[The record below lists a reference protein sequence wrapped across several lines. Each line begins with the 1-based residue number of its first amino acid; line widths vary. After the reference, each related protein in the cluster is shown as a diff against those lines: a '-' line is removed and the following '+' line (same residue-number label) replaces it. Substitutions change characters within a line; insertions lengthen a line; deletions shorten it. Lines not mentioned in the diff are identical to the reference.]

1 MAYFDNAATTFPKP
15 ECVYEYMDKF
25 YRESGG
31 SAGRGQHAL
40 AQTAG
45 GLISDTISKIR
56 ELLHCPAKQVVFT
69 PTATIALNIVLQ
81 GIIKNGAKNIYISPF
96 EHNAVTRTLHAFEKD
111 GAIKIYQLSV
121 TDVLEYD
128 LKKIRY
134 QFDSVKPDAVI
145 VSHASNTIGLIA
157 PVEDIFACA
166 KKYNALTVVDMAQS
180 AGLVDC
186 NVGLEAFD
194 FAVFAGH
201 KTLYGPTGIS
211 GFVMKPDIKLPAV
224 IFGGTGFE
232 SANQDMPE
240 SIPER
245 FEMGTLNI
253 VGIAGLNASLKW
265 IQEESIDAIRKKEA
279 DNRDRLLALLEQYDF
294 IKVIGNI
301 EGRDYVGIVSCL
313 IEGISSDSA
322 GTIFNEQGIS
332 VRTGLHCAP
341 LAHEFLH
348 TFPAGTVRFS
358 VNYFTSDEDFMKLKE
373 ALDYIEEN
381 I

>member
-31 SAGRGQHAL
+31 SAGRGQYAL
-40 AQTAG
+40 AQNSG
-45 GLISDTISKIR
+45 SLIADTRARVK

-69 PTATIALNIVLQ
+69 PTATIALNIILQ
-81 GIIKNGAKNIYISPF
+81 GIIKGGARNIYISPF
-96 EHNAVTRTLHAFEKD
+96 EHNAVTRTLHAFED
-111 GAIKIYQLSV
+111 RIKILQLQV
-121 TDVLEYD
+121 DEDLNYNLE
-128 LKKIRY
+128 KIRY
-134 QFDSVKPDAVI
+134 QFDAVKPDAVI
-145 VSHASNTIGLIA
+145 VSHASNVIGLVS

-166 KKYNALTVVDMAQS
+166 KKYDARTVVDMAQS

-186 NVGLEAFD
+186 NVGLESFD

-211 GFVMKPDIKLPAV
+211 GFVMKPEIKLPTV
-224 IFGGTGFE
+224 IYGGTGFE

-253 VGIAGLNASLKW
+253 VGIAGLNAALKW
-265 IQEESIDAIRKKEA
+265 IAEQTIEKIYQKEEENRK
-279 DNRDRLLALLEQYDF
+279 RLLDILSKYEF
-294 IKVIGNI
+294 IKVVGCI
-301 EGRDYVGIVSCL
+301 EDRKYVGIVSCL
-313 IEGISSDSA
+313 IEGISSDSV
-322 GTIFNEQGIS
+322 GSIFNEQGIS
-332 VRTGLHCAP
+332 VRTGLQCAP
-341 LAHEFLH
+341 LAHKFVN

-358 VNYFTSDEDFMKLKE
+358 VNYFTNDDDFEELRR
-373 ALDYIEEN
+373 ALDYIEDN
-381 I
+381 M

>member
-31 SAGRGQHAL
+31 SAGRGQYAL

-45 GLISDTISKIR
+45 GLISDTRSKIR

-69 PTATIALNIVLQ
+69 PTATIALNIILQ

-96 EHNAVTRTLHAFEKD
+96 EHNAVTRTLHAFEKE

-121 TDVLEYD
+121 SDVLEYD

-194 FAVFAGH
+194 FVVFAGH

-253 VGIAGLNASLKW
+253 VGIAGLNASMKW
-265 IQEESIDAIRKKEA
+265 IQEVGIDAIRKKEA
-279 DNRDRLLALLEQYDF
+279 DNRERLLTLLEQYDF
-294 IKVIGNI
+294 IKVIGNF

-358 VNYFTSDEDFMKLKE
+358 VNYFTSDEDYMQLKE

>member
-31 SAGRGQHAL
+31 SAGRGQYAL
-40 AQTAG
+40 AQNSG
-45 GLISDTISKIR
+45 SLIADTRARVK

-69 PTATIALNIVLQ
+69 PTATIALNIILQ
-81 GIIKNGAKNIYISPF
+81 GIIKGGARNIYISPF
-96 EHNAVTRTLHAFEKD
+96 EHNAVTRTLHAFED
-111 GAIKIYQLSV
+111 RIKILQLQV
-121 TDVLEYD
+121 DEDLNYNLE
-128 LKKIRY
+128 KIRY
-134 QFDSVKPDAVI
+134 QFDAVKPDAVI
-145 VSHASNTIGLIA
+145 VSHASNVIGLVS

-166 KKYNALTVVDMAQS
+166 KKYDARTVVDMAQS

-186 NVGLEAFD
+186 NVGLESFD

-211 GFVMKPDIKLPAV
+211 GFVMKPEIKLPTV
-224 IFGGTGFE
+224 IYGGTGFE

-253 VGIAGLNASLKW
+253 AGIAGLNAALKW
-265 IQEESIDAIRKKEA
+265 IAEQTIEKIYQKEEE
-279 DNRDRLLALLEQYDF
+279 NREHLLDILGKYEF
-294 IKVIGNI
+294 IKTVGCV
-301 EGRDYVGIVSCL
+301 EDRKYVGIVSCL
-313 IEGISSDSA
+313 IEGISSDSV
-322 GTIFNEQGIS
+322 GSIFNEQGIS
-332 VRTGLHCAP
+332 VRTGLQCAP
-341 LAHEFLH
+341 LAHKFVN

-358 VNYFTSDEDFMKLKE
+358 VNYFTNDDDFEELRR
-373 ALDYIEEN
+373 ALDYIEDN
-381 I
+381 M